1 MPQSIGIKKSM
12 TVGHQKKWK
21 TTKALTASVS
31 LEWQGSP
38 VGSQCLKV
46 TWSTSQRTKVLG
58 QLPPVSTDRP
68 DRRASNNRAPQPI
81 PSHCTVSIPTSC
93 ALMTFLLL
101 SQSFNWWTCYGI
113 LSNFSA
119 LVIFTQLIL
128 TDWQIMELPTS
139 PANDIVKDTYVLSS
153 LSWYQCLQ
161 MQASCL
167 TDYYYCTGREPWM
180 EILESGPWEN
190 SNGKA
195 YATVVLT
202 ITSAKTRN
210 LFRLPVQVNCLRA
223 WLKEWKKIKLKELTE
238 FQF

>member
-1 MPQSIGIKKSM
+1 MDMLWNTLQLFCSCHIHATNTDRLTNYGTTHLPC
-12 TVGHQKKWK
+12 KWYC
-21 TTKALTASVS
+21 
-31 LEWQGSP
+31 QGYLCHP
-38 VGSQCLKV
+38 PP
-46 TWSTSQRTKVLG
+46 STPPLN
-58 QLPPVSTDRP
+58 LPP
-68 DRRASNNRAPQPI
+68 
-81 PSHCTVSIPTSC
+81 
-93 ALMTFLLL
+93 
-101 SQSFNWWTCYGI
+101 
-113 LSNFSA
+113 
-119 LVIFTQLIL
+119 
-128 TDWQIMELPTS
+128 
-139 PANDIVKDTYVLSS
+139 LSS

-223 WLKEWKKIKLKELTE
+223 WLKEWKKINGISILMEWTTDLCGHPLNINMNSNLWVHKGRLNLNGSFYFLFFLPVLCLYHT
-238 FQF
+238 